1 MEELHCSVKYI
12 LFFCIS
18 YEFMNIRGNI
28 MLCIFSMHFENVP
41 ALQSLINQILLYSYR
56 KVCAHF
62 LIQLFDLSE
71 RRRSAGK
78 KGLQGRWNHAPPP
91 PPPPSH
97 CFHMEVKV
105 AVLNAIIIITTKH
118 LIFLKSVE
126 PEFCFLYAS

>member
-1 MEELHCSVKYI
+1 
-12 LFFCIS
+12 
-18 YEFMNIRGNI
+18 

-78 KGLQGRWNHAPPP
+78 KGLQGRWNR
-91 PPPPSH
+91 
-97 CFHMEVKV
+97 
-105 AVLNAIIIITTKH
+105 
-118 LIFLKSVE
+118 KSKDGPCPVVYQKPKLSAE
-126 PEFCFLYAS
+126 KESFQLSVSAFEIKG